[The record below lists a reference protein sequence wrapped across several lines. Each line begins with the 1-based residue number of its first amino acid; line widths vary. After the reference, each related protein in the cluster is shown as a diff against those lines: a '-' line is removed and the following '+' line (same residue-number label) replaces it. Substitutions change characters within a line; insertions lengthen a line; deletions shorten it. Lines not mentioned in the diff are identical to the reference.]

1 MVPTTSPA
9 FLNAYV
15 MARIP
20 VAMFPFNKW
29 FIEYKFLN
37 QHVQAVGVHY
47 AHQECSY
54 GSDKKSCIFKCIWH
68 GQNSSCYVSLH
79 QMDHSI

>member
-1 MVPTTSPA
+1 MPSKRVPMVPTTSPA

-29 FIEYKFLN
+29 FIEYKFL
-37 QHVQAVGVHY
+37 
-47 AHQECSY
+47 
-54 GSDKKSCIFKCIWH
+54 KIK
-68 GQNSSCYVSLH
+68 
-79 QMDHSI
+79 